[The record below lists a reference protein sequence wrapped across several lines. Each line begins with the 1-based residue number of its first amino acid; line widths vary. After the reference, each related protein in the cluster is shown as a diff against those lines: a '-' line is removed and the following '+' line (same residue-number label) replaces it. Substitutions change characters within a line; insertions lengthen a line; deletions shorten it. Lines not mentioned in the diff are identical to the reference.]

1 MNIVAG
7 MPNRVRADASTTR
20 GDWQAAMRSAVRDP
34 VALCRMLRLPP
45 KFEAG
50 AILGARQF
58 PVFAPRGYIARMV
71 TGDPADPLL
80 RQVLPLATEADGVD
94 GFSTDPVGD
103 SQATLQPGLIH
114 KYHGRVLMVTT
125 GACAVH
131 CRYCFRRH
139 FPYADTPPG
148 RAAWTPALQ
157 QIAADRTV
165 SEVVLSGGDPLT
177 LVDGMLAELV
187 DRLDQVDH
195 VRRVRLHSRL
205 PIMIPERVTVGL
217 LDVFRQTRLATIV
230 VVHANH
236 PAELDRS
243 VCDALSLL
251 VAAGIPVLNQSVLLR
266 GVNDSVDVLE
276 QLCLRLVENRVI
288 PYYLH
293 QLDRVQGAAH
303 FEVSTGQG
311 RQLLEA
317 LRARLPGYAVPRYVA
332 DLPGQPSKTVLA

>member
-7 MPNRVRADASTTR
+7 TPDPVRADASTPR

-34 VALCRMLRLPP
+34 VELCRMLRLPP
-45 KFEAG
+45 EFEAG
-50 AILGARQF
+50 AIRGARQF

-80 RQVLPLATEADGVD
+80 RQVLPLATETDGVD

-103 SQATLQPGLIH
+103 SPATRQPGLIH

-139 FPYADTPPG
+139 FPYANTPPG
-148 RAAWTPALQ
+148 LAAWTPALQ
-157 QIAADRTV
+157 RIASDRSV

-177 LVDGMLAELV
+177 LVDGMLAKLV
-187 DRLDQVDH
+187 GQLDQIDH
-195 VRRVRLHSRL
+195 LRRVRIHSRL
-205 PIMIPERVTVGL
+205 PIMIPERVTAGL
-217 LDVFRQTRLATIV
+217 LDTFRQTRLATFV

-236 PAELDRS
+236 PAELDGS
-243 VCDALSLL
+243 VGDAVSQL
-251 VAAGIPVLNQSVLLR
+251 VTAGIPVLNQSVLLR

-276 QLCLRLVENRVI
+276 QLCLRLAENRVI

-303 FEVSTGQG
+303 FEVSTEQG
-311 RQLLEA
+311 RQLVEA